1 MPPEVG
7 ERRHRSRQRSI
18 VVLLLALFVLALAA
32 GYVGISMLTA
42 SAVSDAQA
50 AENRSTELQAQI
62 SALSEVDQVQQQIL
76 NADSAR
82 QYAAAVETFWPLLY
96 SSVNGLLP
104 EGSTIQIFDVTMTP
118 FGTSPASPT
127 GPFDITGVGS
137 IAFTAEVPFY
147 VDAASF
153 EDQLNTVPGFE
164 RARVSTVTVA
174 AATVGAESAAVS
186 GEGEAP
192 DDSAATEGAPTDT
205 YVLNATVVIT
215 YDALMMR
222 YSPRWFGTDDE
233 SLESLEAYYV
243 NFYEAL
249 LAGEGVPDGYPPL
262 PVVTP
267 PPFVPGQLAV
277 APVAGEPTPAPTVSP
292 APATEATP

>member
-7 ERRHRSRQRSI
+7 QRRHRSRQRSI
-18 VVLLLALFVLALAA
+18 VVLLFALFVLFLAA
-32 GYVGISMLTA
+32 GYVGITWLA
-42 SAVSDAQA
+42 SSAAADAQA
-50 AENRSTELQAQI
+50 AENRSAELQAEI
-62 SALSEVDQVQQQIL
+62 AALSEVDEVQQQIL

-96 SSVNGLLP
+96 ASVNGLLP
-104 EGSTIQIFDVTMTP
+104 EGSTIQIFDVSMTP

-127 GPFDITGVGS
+127 GPFDVTGVGS
-137 IAFTAEVPFY
+137 ITFTAEVPLY
-147 VDAASF
+147 VDAATF
-153 EDQLNTVPGFE
+153 EDQLNTVPGFD

-186 GEGEAP
+186 GEGQAP
-192 DDSAATEGAPTDT
+192 DDAAAGEAAPTDS
-205 YVLNATVVIT
+205 YVVNATVVIT

-233 SLESLEAYYV
+233 SLDSLESYYV
-243 NFYEAL
+243 GLYEAL

-267 PPFVPGQLAV
+267 PPFIPGQV
-277 APVAGEPTPAPTVSP
+277 VVPPPVGEPAPAPTVSP
-292 APATEATP
+292 APTTEAAS